1 MRSSANMSRRPER
14 RIAEKRGNA
23 RMSERTPVLI
33 VGAGPVGLA
42 LAGEL
47 GWRGVPC
54 TLIEKTDGSIEQ
66 PKMDIVGP
74 RTMEFCRRWGIADW
88 VRDAPY
94 PGDYPQ
100 DCVYVTSLDG
110 YELGRER
117 FPGRAQEKCPP
128 QSPQKRERVP
138 QDMFDPILQ
147 RFVRSFPHVRLCYRS
162 ELVSFAENSGA
173 VTARLRDLASGET
186 REIAADYLVGTDGGA
201 SLVRERAGITMS
213 GNPAL
218 TYTTN
223 VMFRCADFPSL
234 HDKGKAYRFIFIGPE
249 GTWLTIVA
257 INGGDRFR
265 MSIVGS
271 ADKVNHSEADIH
283 AALRRAVGRAFDYEL
298 LSVMRW
304 VRRELVADSYGTDRV
319 FIAGDAAHLMSPTGG
334 FGMNTGIQDAVDLG
348 WKLAAAV
355 RGWGGRS
362 LLRTYEIERRPVAV
376 RNVGEA
382 SSNLGR
388 MLSTRQRLPPPE
400 IFQAGPAGAAA
411 RADYGRGFTATMRHE
426 WFTIGFHLGYRY
438 DGSPI
443 VVPDGTPAP
452 PLTTSTYVQT
462 ARPGARAPHAW
473 LPDGRSTL
481 DLYGR
486 GFVLL
491 QLGRDAPSGEDI
503 ARAAAAAS
511 VPLDVIAL
519 DLPEV
524 TEVYQRKLVL
534 VRPDGHV
541 AWRADAPP
549 ADPRALI
556 EVVRGADECD
566 SLRQGGR
573 MADATPAI
581 TTAAHI
587 HRGGRP

>member
-1 MRSSANMSRRPER
+1 MV
-14 RIAEKRGNA
+14 
-23 RMSERTPVLI
+23 ERTPVLI

-100 DCVYVTSLDG
+100 DCVYVTGLND
-110 YELGRER
+110 YELGREP

-147 RFVRSFPHVRLCYRS
+147 RFVRGFPHVRLCYRS
-162 ELVSFAENSGA
+162 ELVSFAETANG
-173 VTARLRDLASGET
+173 VTAQLRDAASGEI
-186 REIAADYLVGTDGGA
+186 RELAADYLVGTDGGA
-201 SLVRERAGITMS
+201 SLVRECTGITMS

-271 ADKVNHSEADIH
+271 ADKVNHSESDIRE
-283 AALRRAVGRAFDYEL
+283 ALRRAVGRDFDYEI

-348 WKLAAAV
+348 WKLAAV
-355 RGWGGRS
+355 IGGWAGS
-362 LLRTYEIERRPVAV
+362 DLLRSYEIERRPVAV
-376 RNVGEA
+376 RNVTEA

-400 IFQAGPAGAAA
+400 IFQAGHAADAA
-411 RADYGRGFTATMRHE
+411 RADYGRWFTETMRHE
-426 WFTIGFHLGYRY
+426 WFTVGFHLGYRY
-438 DGSPI
+438 DGSPT

-452 PLTTSTYVQT
+452 PLPTSSYVQT

-481 DLYGR
+481 DLFGR

-491 QLGRDAPSGEDI
+491 RLGPDAPDGNSI
-503 ARAAAAAS
+503 ATAAREAG
-511 VPLDVIAL
+511 VPLDVVAL
-519 DLPEV
+519 DLPQVSEL
-524 TEVYQRKLVL
+524 YQSRLVL

-541 AWRADAPP
+541 AWRADALPED
-549 ADPRALI
+549 ARDLI
-556 EVVRGADECD
+556 EVVRGARGCG
-566 SLRQGGR
+566 SLQQGQR
-573 MADATPAI
+573 ATDDAAATQA
-581 TTAAHI
+581 AAHSP
-587 HRGGRP
+587 RGERP

>member
-1 MRSSANMSRRPER
+1 METAKSAH
-14 RIAEKRGNA
+14 
-23 RMSERTPVLI
+23 TPVLI

-100 DCVYVTSLDG
+100 DCVYVTGLNG

-147 RFVRSFPHVRLCYRS
+147 RFVRSFAHVTLAYRT
-162 ELVSFAENSGA
+162 ELVSFEETADGVRAQLLDVASGA
-173 VTARLRDLASGET
+173 T
-186 REIAADYLVGTDGGA
+186 RELVADYLVGTDGGA
-201 SLVRERAGITMS
+201 SLVREAARITMS

-223 VMFRCADFPSL
+223 VMFRCADFPFL
-234 HDKGKAYRFIFIGPE
+234 HDKGRAYRFIFIGPE

-271 ADKVNHSEADIH
+271 ADKVTHSESDIH
-283 AALRRAVGRAFDYEL
+283 AALRRAMGRDFDYEI

-304 VRRELVADSYGTDRV
+304 VRRELVADSYGTGRV

-334 FGMNTGIQDAVDLG
+334 FGMNTGIQDSVDLG

-355 RGWGGRS
+355 QGWAGS
-362 LLRTYEIERRPVAV
+362 DLLRSYGIERRPVAI
-376 RNVGEA
+376 RNVTEA

-388 MLSTRQRLPPPE
+388 MLSTRQRRPPPE
-400 IFQAGPAGAAA
+400 IFQGGETGDAA
-411 RADYGRGFTATMRHE
+411 RADYGRWFTETMRHE
-426 WFTIGFHLGYRY
+426 WFTIGIHLGYRY
-438 DGSPI
+438 DDSPI
-443 VVPDGTPAP
+443 IVPDGTPAP
-452 PLTTSTYVQT
+452 PLSISTYAQT

-481 DLYGR
+481 DLFGR
-486 GFVLL
+486 GFVLFR
-491 QLGRDAPSGEDI
+491 LGGDAPRGEGI
-503 ARAAAAAS
+503 SSAAAEAG
-511 VPLDVIAL
+511 VPLEVIAL
-519 DLPEV
+519 DLAEV
-524 TEVYQRKLVL
+524 NELYARRLVL
-534 VRPDGHV
+534 IRPDGHV
-541 AWRADAPP
+541 AWRADEEP
-549 ADPRALI
+549 ADARALI
-556 EVVRGADECD
+556 DVVRGARDCGSLQQDARPTHD
-566 SLRQGGR
+566 SS
-573 MADATPAI
+573 AVAI
-581 TTAAHI
+581 GHS
-587 HRGGRP
+587 

>member
-1 MRSSANMSRRPER
+1 ML
-14 RIAEKRGNA
+14 GH
-23 RMSERTPVLI
+23 TPVLI

-54 TLIEKTDGSIEQ
+54 TLIEKTDGAIEQ

-74 RTMEFCRRWGIADW
+74 RSMEFCRRWGIADW

-147 RFVRSFPHVRLCYRS
+147 RFVRGFPHVRLCYGT
-162 ELVSFAENSGA
+162 ELVAFAE
-173 VTARLRDLASGET
+173 TADGVSAWLRNTASGET
-186 REIAADYLVGTDGGA
+186 RELSADYLVGTDGGV

-223 VMFRCADFPSL
+223 VMFRCVDFPAL
-234 HDKGKAYRFIFIGPE
+234 HDKGRAYRFIFVGPE

-271 ADKVNHSEADIH
+271 ADKVTHNEADIH
-283 AALRRAVGRAFDYEL
+283 AALRRAVGRDFDYEL

-304 VRRELVADSYGTDRV
+304 VRRELVADSYATQRV

-355 RGWGGRS
+355 RGWAGSS
-362 LLRTYEIERRPVAV
+362 LLRSYEIERRPVAV
-376 RNVGEA
+376 RNVTEA

-388 MLSTRQRLPPPE
+388 MLSTRRRLPPPE
-400 IFQAGPAGAAA
+400 VFQAGPAGDAA
-411 RADYGRGFTATMRHE
+411 RADYGRWFTETMRHE
-426 WFTIGFHLGYRY
+426 WFTIGIHLGYRY

-452 PLTTSTYVQT
+452 PLTTATYVQS
-462 ARPGARAPHAW
+462 ARPGARAPHTW

-491 QLGRDAPSGEDI
+491 RLGRDAPGGEGM
-503 ARAAAAAS
+503 ARAAAEAG

-524 TEVYQRKLVL
+524 SELYQRRLVL

-549 ADPRALI
+549 EDPRALI
-556 EVVRGADECD
+556 ELVRGARGCGNVHQRERTTDGA
-566 SLRQGGR
+566 SAGH
-573 MADATPAI
+573 
-581 TTAAHI
+581 TAAQ
-587 HRGGRP
+587 RGGKP

>member
-1 MRSSANMSRRPER
+1 
-14 RIAEKRGNA
+14 
-23 RMSERTPVLI
+23 MSEHTPVLI

-42 LAGEL
+42 LAGDL
-47 GWRGVPC
+47 GWRGISC
-54 TLIEKTDGSIEQ
+54 TLIEKTDGAIEQ

-94 PGDYPQ
+94 PGNYPQ
-100 DCVYVTSLDG
+100 DCIYVTALNG
-110 YELGRER
+110 YELGREP
-117 FPGRAQEKCPP
+117 FPGRALEKCPP

-147 RFVRSFPHVRLCYRS
+147 RFVRGFPHVRLAYRT
-162 ELVSFAENSGA
+162 ELVGFVETANG
-173 VTARLRDLASGET
+173 VTALVLDTATGAT
-186 REIAADYLVGTDGGA
+186 REISADYLVGTDGGA
-201 SLVRERAGITMS
+201 SLVRESAGITMS

-223 VMFRCADFPSL
+223 VLFRCADFPAL

-257 INGGDRFR
+257 INGGDHFR

-271 ADKVNHSEADIH
+271 GDKVNHGEADIR
-283 AALRRAVGRAFDYEL
+283 AALRRAVGRDFDYEI

-304 VRRELVADSYGTDRV
+304 VRRELVADSYGAQRV

-348 WKLAAAV
+348 WKLAATIQ
-355 RGWGGRS
+355 GWAGS
-362 LLRTYEIERRPVAV
+362 ALLRSYEIERRPVAV
-376 RNVGEA
+376 RNVTEA

-400 IFQAGPAGAAA
+400 IFQAGAAGDAA
-411 RADYGRGFTATMRHE
+411 RADYGRWFTETMRHE
-426 WFTIGFHLGYRY
+426 WFTLGFHLGYRY

-443 VVPDGTPAP
+443 IVPDSTPAP
-452 PLTTSTYVQT
+452 PLPTSSYVQT
-462 ARPGARAPHAW
+462 ARAGARAPHAW

-491 QLGRDAPSGEDI
+491 RLGRDAPGGERI
-503 ARAAAAAS
+503 AGAAAEAG
-511 VPLDVIAL
+511 VPLEVIAL
-519 DLPEV
+519 DVAQVSEL
-524 TEVYQRKLVL
+524 YQRRLVL

-541 AWRADAPP
+541 AWRADEEP
-549 ADPRALI
+549 AEARALI
-556 EVVRGADECD
+556 ELVRGARDCG
-566 SLRQGGR
+566 SLRQSQ
-573 MADATPAI
+573 
-581 TTAAHI
+581 
-587 HRGGRP
+587 RGGRP

>member
-1 MRSSANMSRRPER
+1 
-14 RIAEKRGNA
+14 
-23 RMSERTPVLI
+23 MSEHTPVLI

-42 LAGEL
+42 LAGDL
-47 GWRGVPC
+47 GWRGISC
-54 TLIEKTDGSIEQ
+54 TLIEKTDGAIEQ

-117 FPGRAQEKCPP
+117 FPGRAHEKCPP

-147 RFVRSFPHVRLCYRS
+147 RFVGSFPHVRLLYRT
-162 ELVSFAENSGA
+162 ELVGFVETANE
-173 VTARLRDLASGET
+173 VTALVLDTATGAT
-186 REIAADYLVGTDGGA
+186 REISADYLVGTDGGA

-223 VMFRCADFPSL
+223 VLFRCADFPAL

-271 ADKVNHSEADIH
+271 ANKVNHSEADIRT
-283 AALRRAVGRAFDYEL
+283 ALRRAVGRDFDYEI

-304 VRRELVADSYGTDRV
+304 VRRELVADSYGTERV

-348 WKLAAAV
+348 WKLSATIQ
-355 RGWGGRS
+355 GWAGSS
-362 LLRTYEIERRPVAV
+362 LLRSYEIERRPVAV
-376 RNVGEA
+376 RNVTEA

-400 IFQAGPAGAAA
+400 IFQAGAAGDAS
-411 RADYGRGFTATMRHE
+411 RADYGRWFTETMRHE
-426 WFTIGFHLGYRY
+426 WFTLGFHLGYRY
-438 DGSPI
+438 DSSPI
-443 VVPDGTPAP
+443 IVPDGTPAP
-452 PLTTSTYVQT
+452 PLPTSSYVQT

-481 DLYGR
+481 DLFGR

-491 QLGRDAPSGEDI
+491 RLARDAPGGERI
-503 ARAAAAAS
+503 AGAAAQAG
-511 VPLDVIAL
+511 VPLEVIAL
-519 DLPEV
+519 DVAQVSEL
-524 TEVYQRKLVL
+524 YQRRLVL

-541 AWRADAPP
+541 AWRADEEP
-549 ADPRALI
+549 ADARALI
-556 EVVRGADECD
+556 ELVRGARDCG
-566 SLRQGGR
+566 SLRQSQ
-573 MADATPAI
+573 
-581 TTAAHI
+581 
-587 HRGGRP
+587 RGGRP

>member
-1 MRSSANMSRRPER
+1 MTEH
-14 RIAEKRGNA
+14 
-23 RMSERTPVLI
+23 TPVLI

-42 LAGEL
+42 LAGDL
-47 GWRGVPC
+47 GWRGVAC
-54 TLIEKTDGSIEQ
+54 TLIEKTDGAIEQ

-100 DCVYVTSLDG
+100 DCVYVTGLSG
-110 YELGRER
+110 YELGREP
-117 FPGRAQEKCPP
+117 FPPRAHEKCPP

-147 RFVRSFPHVRLCYRS
+147 RFVRTFPHVDLRYNT
-162 ELVSFAENSGA
+162 ELVGFAE
-173 VTARLRDLASGET
+173 TAGGIRATLRDPRTGVT
-186 REIAADYLVGTDGGA
+186 REMAADFLVGTDGGA
-201 SLVRERAGITMS
+201 SFVRERAGIAMS
-213 GNPAL
+213 GNAAL

-223 VMFRCADFPSL
+223 VMFRCPDFPAL
-234 HDKGKAYRFIFIGPE
+234 HDKGKSYRFIFIGPE

-271 ADKVNHSEADIH
+271 ADRVTYGEADIRN
-283 AALRRAVGRAFDYEL
+283 ALRRAVGRDFDYEI
-298 LSVMRW
+298 LSIMPW
-304 VRRELVADSYGTDRV
+304 VRRELVADRYGTDRV

-348 WKLAAAV
+348 WKLEAAV
-355 RGWGGRS
+355 RGWAGS
-362 LLRTYEIERRPVAV
+362 ELLRSYEVERHPVAV
-376 RNVGEA
+376 RNVTEA

-388 MLSTRQRLPPPE
+388 MLSTRQRRPPPE
-400 IFQAGPAGAAA
+400 IFQAGPAGEAA
-411 RADYGRGFTATMRHE
+411 RRDYGRWFTATMRHE

-438 DGSPI
+438 DQSPI
-443 VVPDGTPAP
+443 ICPDGTPAP
-452 PLTTSTYVQT
+452 PLETSTYTQI

-481 DLYGR
+481 DLFGR

-491 QLGRDAPSGEDI
+491 RLGEDAPSGDSMSM
-503 ARAAAAAS
+503 AAADAGL
-511 VPLDVIAL
+511 PLDVIAL
-519 DLPEV
+519 NVPAV
-524 TEVYQRKLVL
+524 TEVYARRLVL

-549 ADPRALI
+549 ADARALI
-556 EVVRGADECD
+556 DLVRGARGCA
-566 SLRQGGR
+566 SL
-573 MADATPAI
+573 ADVATASS
-581 TTAAHI
+581 
-587 HRGGRP
+587 RGGKP

>member
-1 MRSSANMSRRPER
+1 M
-14 RIAEKRGNA
+14 GCD
-23 RMSERTPVLI
+23 RTPVLI

-42 LAGEL
+42 LAGDL

-54 TLIEKTDGSIEQ
+54 TLIEKTDGTIEH
-66 PKMDIVGP
+66 PRMDIVGP

-100 DCVYVTSLDG
+100 DCIYVTALAG

-117 FPGRAQEKCPP
+117 FPARAEEKCPP

-147 RFVRSFPHVRLCYRS
+147 RFVRIFPHVTLRYGT
-162 ELVSFAENSGA
+162 ELIAFEETDDA
-173 VTARLRDLASGET
+173 VIATVRDAAGTT
-186 REIAADYLVGTDGGA
+186 RTIMADYLVGTDGGA

-234 HDKGKAYRFIFIGPE
+234 HDKRLGYRYIFIGPQ

-271 ADKVNHSEADIH
+271 ADKVTHTEGDIRD
-283 AALRRAVGRAFDYEL
+283 ALRRAMGRDFDYEI
-298 LSVMRW
+298 LSVMHW
-304 VRRELVADSYGTDRV
+304 VRRELVADSFGTERV

-355 RGWGGRS
+355 RGWAGKD
-362 LLRTYEIERRPVAV
+362 LLASYEHERRPVAV
-376 RNVGEA
+376 RNVTEA
-382 SSNLGR
+382 SSNLDR
-388 MLSTRQRLPPPE
+388 MLSTRHRLPPPE
-400 IFQAGPAGAAA
+400 IFEQGPAGDAA
-411 RADYGRGFTATMRHE
+411 RKDYGAWFSDTMRHE
-426 WFTIGFHLGYRY
+426 WYTLGIHLGYRY
-438 DGSPI
+438 EGSPAI
-443 VVPDGTPAP
+443 WPDRTPAP
-452 PLTTSTYVQT
+452 PLETSAYTQT
-462 ARPGARAPHAW
+462 ARPGHRAPHAW

-481 DLYGR
+481 DLFGR
-486 GFVLL
+486 GFTLL
-491 QLGRDAPSGEDI
+491 RFGLDAPHGERL
-503 ARAAAAAS
+503 RAAAASAG
-511 VPLDVIAL
+511 VPLSVVTLDTPDIAAL
-519 DLPEV
+519 YE
-524 TEVYQRKLVL
+524 RRLVL

-541 AWRADAPP
+541 AWRADSEAED
-549 ADPRALI
+549 AVALI
-556 EVVRGADECD
+556 DVVRGARSYATLQAPEGAPA
-566 SLRQGGR
+566 SPAPKTAVRAAQTTGG
-573 MADATPAI
+573 
-581 TTAAHI
+581 
-587 HRGGRP
+587 